1 MLQDRELLKMHSID
15 SNVIGNGERPLLC
28 GLEVVG
34 LRQALRGE
42 QDLSRQNILFGVF
55 WNRASAHKEAKNWRP
70 DCVSSKGQI
79 KEQAL
84 ILQ

>member
-42 QDLSRQNILFGVF
+42 
-55 WNRASAHKEAKNWRP
+55 
-70 DCVSSKGQI
+70 
-79 KEQAL
+79 
-84 ILQ
+84 